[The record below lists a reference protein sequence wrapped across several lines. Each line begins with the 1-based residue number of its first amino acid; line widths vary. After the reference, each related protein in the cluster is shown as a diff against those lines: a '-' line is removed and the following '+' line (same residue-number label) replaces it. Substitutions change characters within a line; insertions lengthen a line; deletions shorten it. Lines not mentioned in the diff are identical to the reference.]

1 MISLFQPRE
10 QEKNQQ
16 DLMKDIMVLL
26 QDGKKQPIC

>member
-10 QEKNQQ
+10 QEKNQ